1 MQSEITKQS
10 TTITKAPMQLITVAL
25 IFGGKS
31 AAHEIS
37 IISAKSIRAN
47 ISTDRYRIV
56 PLYITHDGVWFC
68 EGIACDILHQDLSAL
83 LRASSPEAVSQ
94 HLRNIVQHSPQ
105 KPFDFDFK
113 AAGIDVAFLALH
125 GSYGED
131 GRIQGFLD
139 TCGVPYT
146 GCGVLASALTM
157 DKALTKL
164 CAADTGLVVAPS
176 ITLFST
182 DYHADPEGVHKAIEK
197 QFEYPFFIKP
207 AHLGSSVGISK
218 VHCFEQLPDALESAC
233 ALDSKVLVEK
243 AITGREIEVAVLGN
257 ELPTV
262 SICGEIEPGGDFYD
276 YQDKYIRN
284 TAKLFIPARIPGELQ
299 QEVQSAALKVYK
311 ALGCKGMSR
320 IDFFVDEQTG
330 TVVLNEVN
338 TIPGFTDISMFP
350 RLMEATGISFP
361 ELADRLLQLALEKN
375 QPCNIA
381 DTRS

>member
-1 MQSEITKQS
+1 MD
-10 TTITKAPMQLITVAL
+10 ITKAGYVYNVTGVAPYHTVTQ
-25 IFGGKS
+25 FGISFHLGDWAIYNSSGMIEKS
-31 AAHEIS
+31 DNS
-37 IISAKSIRAN
+37 DDVTSVNGQTGTVIISL
-47 ISTDRYRIV
+47 TDLGGLAART
-56 PLYITHDGVWFC
+56 PITGGTHTK
-68 EGIACDILHQDLSAL
+68 I
-83 LRASSPEAVSQ
+83 
-94 HLRNIVQHSPQ
+94 
-105 KPFDFDFK
+105 
-113 AAGIDVAFLALH
+113 
-125 GSYGED
+125 SYGAD
-131 GRIQGFLD
+131 GLVTGGRIQGFLD

-350 RLMEATGISFP
+350 RLMEATDISFP